1 MDLVVEI
8 YRATEPFPKSETF
21 GLTNQLRR
29 ASVSISSNIAEGQG
43 RSTTK
48 DFCHFL
54 YMARGS
60 LQEVETQI
68 LIAGN
73 GIKAR
78 PIGAGRVR
86 SDHAAAAEGCSA
98 GAGEGESRGG
108 RVGGEAFKILGAD
121 VADIG

>member
-68 LIAGN
+68 LIAGKLAMIHTAKETELLERTAELGRILN
-73 GIKAR
+73 GLIRSLSK
-78 PIGAGRVR
+78 
-86 SDHAAAAEGCSA
+86 SDH
-98 GAGEGESRGG
+98 
-108 RVGGEAFKILGAD
+108 
-121 VADIG
+121 